1 MFYCKL
7 LVKTPHR
14 KRKFIEVEENSEN
27 LQEDSMNNQFADHN
41 DTVIEEVVGNYF
53 NLLFKFLKFMK
64 VSFFLIIHKI
74 SVKKIY
80 LSIYLHIKK

>member
-14 KRKFIEVEENSEN
+14 KRKFIEVEENSENSEN

-74 SVKKIY
+74 SVKKNTYRFIY
-80 LSIYLHIKK
+80 I